1 MRVSNLRVLSNAKRA
16 YQQNAYLKIFTLPS
30 SGATIYDAKKIRRSM
45 NFATSDSM
53 IHSTKTLN
61 LRTRSRIFN

>member
-30 SGATIYDAKKIRRSM
+30 SETTIYDARKTRRSM

-53 IHSTKTLN
+53 IHGAKTLN
-61 LRTRSRIFN
+61 LRTRSRILN